1 MQNIKSHE
9 NQNGFRPV
17 SKLNLLSSSKKLA
30 TDKEKIKATWE
41 KKVRENVL
49 VAGEQ
54 TSLALQNT
62 LQIFL
67 DELSDSLAQAAAT
80 SSYDV
85 GKKGMSQRHG
95 GARAKF
101 AGYFLPQL
109 LKEFSILREV
119 LLEDLNNADLLDYNV
134 SSIINRS
141 IDISISLAA
150 TEFATVQQASVQ
162 SALQKAEASNIDLEH
177 FASVAAHDLKSPLA
191 TISGYLELLAD
202 EAQDKA
208 SKEFLDSIVVM
219 RNAADRMR
227 NLIDRLLEYASLGK
241 SDRPFE
247 LVDLNVV
254 MQSVLQN
261 LHDTTAKTKASITFV
276 KLPTVKGDANLLTQV
291 FQNLIANSIKFRSE
305 QLPKV
310 QINAV
315 AEHDHFLFSVEDNGI
330 GFDPKDKDGIFA
342 LYKKLHG
349 ESSYQGAGIGLATCR
364 KVVELHNGQIWADS
378 EPGLGSTFYF
388 TLPIPAQNK
397 TTTHH

>member
-1 MQNIKSHE
+1 M
-9 NQNGFRPV
+9 
-17 SKLNLLSSSKKLA
+17 
-30 TDKEKIKATWE
+30 
-41 KKVRENVL
+41 
-49 VAGEQ
+49 
-54 TSLALQNT
+54 
-62 LQIFL
+62 
-67 DELSDSLAQAAAT
+67 
-80 SSYDV
+80 
-85 GKKGMSQRHG
+85 
-95 GARAKF
+95 
-101 AGYFLPQL
+101 
-109 LKEFSILREV
+109 
-119 LLEDLNNADLLDYNV
+119 
-134 SSIINRS
+134 
-141 IDISISLAA
+141 
-150 TEFATVQQASVQ
+150 Q